1 MTQRL
6 KVVMAQ
12 LNMLV
17 GDIDGNTQRII
28 AAAGQEIAEYSAD
41 LIVFPEL
48 ALIGYP
54 PEDLLLRPSLQIRIE
69 KALEK
74 ILTADLQV
82 TIVVGFPDLMS
93 DRHVLSQMDYP

>member
-28 AAAGQEIAEYSAD
+28 AAAGQAIAEYSAD

-74 ILTADLQV
+74 ILAADLQV
-82 TIVVGFPDLMS
+82 TIVVGFLNWWTANSIM
-93 DRHVLSQMDYP
+93 RWR